1 MAEQEEIR
9 VKKFIDKMTNL
20 YFTNSVFH
28 LFHSYIDMDF
38 DSIDD
43 FYLATDELKEF
54 IEGFYLNLMKIT
66 NKKYW
71 VKKSEYKTTISETIH
86 HFCQIFM
93 QFLTDYLKVNPDE
106 FEYLE
111 ELTYHEVLEILKKRN

>member
-43 FYLATDELKEF
+43 FYLGTDELKEF
-54 IEGFYLNLMKIT
+54 IEGYYLNLMKIT
-66 NKKYW
+66 MKKFW
-71 VKKSEYKTTISETIH
+71 V
-86 HFCQIFM
+86 
-93 QFLTDYLKVNPDE
+93 
-106 FEYLE
+106 
-111 ELTYHEVLEILKKRN
+111 